1 MIREEDFMRP
11 RQFRSG
17 SYLQAGIVFVLTS
30 MVMNIIT
37 LGFRIYIITI
47 PPQEWIQNENLLSF
61 YSILSYTAILVFFT
75 VILIFRHYLLNFN
88 LPTVRKILILH
99 ICVYVVSIISSFLEP
114 YFRSYVYNHLGS
126 DTGLH
131 YGLITIIA
139 SLPSIMFT
147 AIFTIIMLYIGIGL
161 YKYKHDYVGGL
172 KILGQA
178 FIISEIGEIFMWI
191 IKTVSSFFISPYSGL
206 YVSINS
212 ISAIVNTGLW
222 IYVLYCMYKVF
233 IKAQE
238 YALSEIQEKE

>member
-1 MIREEDFMRP
+1 MIREEDFMQP

-17 SYLQAGIVFVLTS
+17 SYLPAGIVFVLTC
-30 MVMNIIT
+30 MVMSIIT
-37 LGFRIYIITI
+37 LCFRIYINTI
-47 PPQEWIQNENLLSF
+47 PPQEWLQNENLLSF
-61 YSILSYTAILVFFT
+61 HSILNYITIPAYFA
-75 VILIFRHYLLNFN
+75 VIFIFRHYLLNFN
-88 LPTVRKILILH
+88 LPTIRKILVLY
-99 ICVYVVSIISSFLEP
+99 ICVYIVSILSFFFEP
-114 YFRSYVYNHLGS
+114 HFRSYVYNHLGS
-126 DTGLH
+126 DIGLH

-147 AIFTIIMLYIGIGL
+147 AIFTIIMLYIGIKL

-233 IKAQE
+233 AKAQE
-238 YALSEIQEKE
+238 YALPETQEKE